1 MPYQIQINYRM
12 RVTLNDG
19 RQMTGQMLAFDK
31 HMNLVLA
38 DTEEFR
44 RVKRKSTKTTQA
56 PGSSTPSLVEVEEKR
71 TLGLT
76 IVRGTHVVSCSVD
89 GPPPA
94 DPAARLGTTVPS
106 VSGAGPTTLAAG
118 PGISRPA
125 GRGLPVGLGGPA
137 AGVGGP
143 PPPGGFGGF
152 PPAGFPGAPPPGF
165 PGRGGP
171 PGGPPGFG
179 PPPGFGGPAGV
190 PGAPP
195 GGFQPPTGFQPPPG
209 QGRGFPPPGFGG
221 R

>member
-1 MPYQIQINYRM
+1 M

-44 RVKRKSTKTTQA
+44 RVKRKATKGAQSA
-56 PGSSTPSLVEVEEKR
+56 PGSSAPPALVETEEKR

-76 IVRGTHVVSCSVD
+76 IVRGTHIISCSVD

-94 DPAARLGTTVPS
+94 DPSARLGASAPGGTGGVP
-106 VSGAGPTTLAAG
+106 PTLAAG

-125 GRGLPVGLGGPA
+125 GRGLPVGLSGPA
-137 AGVGGP
+137 VGVGGP

-152 PPAGFPGAPPPGF
+152 PSGGFPGGPPPGF
-165 PGRGGP
+165 GGRGGP
-171 PGGPPGFG
+171 PGGPPGFV
-179 PPPGFGGPAGV
+179 PPPGFAGGP
-190 PGAPP
+190 P
-195 GGFQPPTGFQPPPG
+195 QGFQPPPG
-209 QGRGFPPPGFGG
+209 FQAPPGGRGFPPPGFGG

>member
-1 MPYQIQINYRM
+1 MAANRQGKMQNLINYQM

-31 HMNLVLA
+31 HMNIVLA

-44 RVKRKSTKTTQA
+44 RVKRKSKPAAGPNNA
-56 PGSSTPSLVEVEEKR
+56 PLVEAEEKR

-94 DPAARLGTTVPS
+94 DPSSRLGTSVP
-106 VSGAGPTTLAAG
+106 GAATAAATLAAG
-118 PGISRPA
+118 PGISKPA
-125 GRGLPVGLGGPA
+125 GRGLPIGLGGPA
-137 AGVGGP
+137 AGVGVGAGA
-143 PPPGGFGGF
+143 PPPGGFGF
-152 PPAGFPGAPPPGF
+152 PPAGFPGGPPPGF
-165 PGRGGP
+165 AGRGAP

-179 PPPGFGGPAGV
+179 PPPGFAPQ
-190 PGAPP
+190 GAPP
-195 GGFQPPTGFQPPPG
+195 GAFQPPPGFQPPG
-209 QGRGFPPPGFGG
+209 QGRGFPPPGFG